1 MLLKGKTAVV
11 TGGSR
16 GIGLAIVKRFL
27 EEGANVALCGS
38 REETTKKA
46 VDAILADD
54 ANTQTQWYT
63 VGGVLLP
70 AKPTDCGVYLCRKFD
85 KNTQTVIT
93 RKVVI
98 NK

>member
-1 MLLKGKTAVV
+1 MVRDGVEYVSDVTVTYKEDALIGTHSSPLVV
-11 TGGSR
+11 AFSSTSH
-16 GIGLAIVKRFL
+16 
-27 EEGANVALCGS
+27 
-38 REETTKKA
+38 

-54 ANTQTQWYT
+54 DSETQWYT
-63 VGGVLLP
+63 VGGVRLP
-70 AKPTDCGVYLCRKFD
+70 SKPTDCGVYLCRKFD